1 MLMCME
7 IPPLLRF
14 STAVLRGGGNPG
26 DRVSA
31 EDGPGSLFRIIGLP
45 RVAVMRRCWLVLLLV
60 TAWMGAPA
68 PAQKTAPNSIERI
81 TLGSSA
87 AELHGPWKF
96 HVGDNTAWA
105 NPDFDDLGWGVM
117 DLTPA
122 ADSGYVP
129 GWTSMGY
136 PRYSGYAWYRLRVD
150 VAGTGEPL
158 ALKMPDN
165 ADDAYQ
171 VYVNGERIGEFG
183 KFTDRGVTAYSA
195 LPRGFRLPKKLRGGV
210 ITIAIRM
217 WMDSATRFNSPDAGG
232 MHGPPVL
239 GTASE
244 IASQVQLDW
253 DDTAHGVGSGFLET
267 MILLLAL
274 VVAVSLFWLDRS
286 EESYLWLGLV
296 SLATLSENAITLLVN
311 FVASIGQT
319 PAVILTDVILVPL
332 RIGLW
337 VVFWGYWFRIGRMSL
352 LHRVVWGMVALLSIG
367 TAMLRPP
374 LHGQLVPLQAGAY
387 IQPALLGVKLALAA
401 VLFVVVYLGIRK
413 EKAEG
418 WMALPAVLLA
428 VVANYQRELR
438 LIHIPTNFTILNFQI
453 SLGQMSTSLSL
464 LLVTVMLSR
473 RFLHSERK
481 KEQWKLEIEQAR
493 NVQQVLIPDRL
504 PEVAG
509 LSIESEYRPAR
520 EVGGD
525 FFQIIPGA
533 QDGSVSIVVG
543 DVTGKGVQAGMLV
556 ALIVG
561 AIRTEVQHGA
571 DPELIL
577 QSVNDQLCERKHASA
592 TCVMLRIDPDG
603 LVTLANAGHLAPYLN
618 GREMEME
625 GALPL
630 GVIEGMDFPVMTFQ
644 MKQGDS
650 LVLMSDGI
658 AEAQNQAGA
667 LFGFE
672 RVHELMARQITAAEL
687 ATEAQ
692 TFGQEDDILVLSIH
706 RQAELAQALEMQP
719 QLTAS

>member
-1 MLMCME
+1 
-7 IPPLLRF
+7 
-14 STAVLRGGGNPG
+14 
-26 DRVSA
+26 
-31 EDGPGSLFRIIGLP
+31 
-45 RVAVMRRCWLVLLLV
+45 MRRGWLVLLLV
-60 TAWMGAPA
+60 TVWMGASA
-68 PAQKTAPNSIERI
+68 PAQKTVPSSVSQV
-81 TLGSSA
+81 TLGNSA
-87 AELHGPWKF
+87 AELNGPWKF
-96 HVGDNTAWA
+96 HVGDNIAWA

-117 DLTPA
+117 DLTPSG
-122 ADSGYVP
+122 DSGYVP

-136 PRYSGYAWYRLRVD
+136 PHYSGYAWYRLRID

-158 ALKMPDN
+158 ALKMPDDV
-165 ADDAYQ
+165 DDAYQ
-171 VYVNGERIGEFG
+171 VYVNGQLIGEFG
-183 KFTDRGVTAYSA
+183 KFNSRRVTAYSA
-195 LPRGFRLPKKLRGGV
+195 LPEGFRLPKKIRSGLV
-210 ITIAIRM
+210 TIAIRT
-217 WMDSATRFNSPDAGG
+217 WMDSATRFSSADVGG
-232 MHGPPVL
+232 LHGPPTL
-239 GTASE
+239 GTARE
-244 IASQVQLDW
+244 IAKLVQLDW
-253 DDTAHGVGSGFLET
+253 DETDHEVGSGFLET
-267 MILLLAL
+267 LILLLAL
-274 VVAVSLFWLDRS
+274 VVAISLFWLDPT
-286 EESYLWLGLV
+286 EEAFRWLALV
-296 SLATLSENAITLLVN
+296 SLITLAENAVTLLVN
-311 FVASIGQT
+311 YTTAIAQT
-319 PAVILTDVILVPL
+319 PAVILVHVLLVPM

-337 VVFWGYWFRIGRMSL
+337 VAFWGYWFRV
-352 LHRVVWGMVALLSIG
+352 LHIRRLHWLVWTMVGLLSLG

-374 LHGQLVPLQAGAY
+374 LHGQFVPLSAGAW
-387 IQPALLGVKLALAA
+387 IGPVLLAIKLGLAA
-401 VLFVVVYLGIRK
+401 VLFVVVYKGIRK
-413 EKAEG
+413 DKAEG

-428 VVANYQRELR
+428 VIANYQRELQ
-438 LIHIPTNFTILNFQI
+438 LIHVPIRFQVLNFSI
-453 SLGQMSTSLSL
+453 SLGEVSTILSL

-473 RFLHSERK
+473 RFLQSERK

-509 LSIESEYRPAR
+509 LRIESEYRPAR

-561 AIRTEVQHGA
+561 AIRTEVQHGV

-592 TCVMLRIDPDG
+592 TCVMLRIDADG

-672 RVHELMARQITAAEL
+672 RVHELMARQISAAEL

-692 TFGQEDDILVLSIH
+692 AFGQEDDILVLSIH
-706 RQAELAQALEMQP
+706 RQAEVAQALEMQP
-719 QLTAS
+719 QLTAL

>member
-1 MLMCME
+1 
-7 IPPLLRF
+7 
-14 STAVLRGGGNPG
+14 
-26 DRVSA
+26 
-31 EDGPGSLFRIIGLP
+31 
-45 RVAVMRRCWLVLLLV
+45 MRRFLFVLLVLMPLMVMLAAAQSAV
-60 TAWMGAPA
+60 VGRSGTGAA
-68 PAQKTAPNSIERI
+68 AVSRI
-81 TLGSSA
+81 TLGDSA
-87 AELHGPWKF
+87 AELYGPWKF
-96 HVGDNTAWA
+96 HTGDDMAWA
-105 NPDFDDLGWGVM
+105 QADFDDSSWGSM
-117 DLTPA
+117 DLTPPNGS
-122 ADSGYVP
+122 ADATLGTSGFIP

-136 PRYSGYAWYRLRVD
+136 PGYSGYAWYRLQVEVEGSGAR
-150 VAGTGEPL
+150 L
-158 ALKMPDN
+158 ALKMPDSV
-165 ADDAYQ
+165 DDAYQ

-183 KFTDRGVTAYSA
+183 KFTEHRVTAYSA
-195 LPRGFRLPKKLRGGV
+195 LPRGFRLPSKVRSGV

-217 WMDSATRFNSPDAGG
+217 WMDSATPFNSPDAGG

-239 GTASE
+239 GNASV

-274 VVAVSLFWLDRS
+274 VVAMSLFWLDSS
-286 EESYLWLGLV
+286 EDAYRWLGFV
-296 SLATLSENAITLLVN
+296 SLVTLLGNAIVLLVN
-311 FVASIGQT
+311 FTTAIGQT
-319 PAVILTDVILVPL
+319 AAILLTDVILTPM

-337 VVFWGYWFRIGRMSL
+337 VIFWGYWFRLKRQSQ
-352 LHRVVWGMVALLSIG
+352 LHRLVWGMVLLLSVG

-374 LHGQLVPLQAGAY
+374 LHGQVVPLHASAD
-387 IQPALLGVKLALAA
+387 IQSILLAVKLALAG
-401 VLFVVVYLGIRK
+401 LLLVVTYRGIRK

-428 VVANYQRELR
+428 AIANYQRELR
-438 LIHIPTNFTILNFQI
+438 LIHVPTTFTVLDFNI
-453 SLGQMSTSLSL
+453 SLGTVSTILSL

-493 NVQQVLIPDRL
+493 NVQQVLIPDEL
-504 PEVAG
+504 PQVTG
-509 LSIESEYRPAR
+509 LSIQSEYRPAR

-525 FFQIIPGA
+525 FFQIIPGER
-533 QDGSVSIVVG
+533 DGSVSIVVG

-561 AIRTEVQHGA
+561 AIRTEVQHGV

-577 QSVNDQLCERKHASA
+577 QAVNDQLCERKHASA

-618 GREMEME
+618 GKEMEME

-630 GVIEGMDFPVMTFQ
+630 GVIAGMDFPVMTFHLEE
-644 MKQGDS
+644 GDT

-658 AEAQNQAGA
+658 AEAQDAHGA

-672 RVHELMARQITAAEL
+672 RVTEMMSRQISASEL

-692 TFGQEDDILVLSIH
+692 NFGQEDDILVLWVQRKVGSA
-706 RQAELAQALEMQP
+706 RVLQVEPE
-719 QLTAS
+719 LTAP

>member
-1 MLMCME
+1 MRRC
-7 IPPLLRF
+7 LLALVF
-14 STAVLRGGGNPG
+14 L
-26 DRVSA
+26 VSW
-31 EDGPGSLFRIIGLP
+31 IGLP
-45 RVAVMRRCWLVLLLV
+45 AVAQKAADEH
-60 TAWMGAPA
+60 TDTGAPYV
-68 PAQKTAPNSIERI
+68 TRI
-81 TLGSSA
+81 TLGDSA
-87 AELHGPWKF
+87 AELYGPWKF
-96 HVGDNTAWA
+96 HVGDDMAWA
-105 NPDFDDLGWGVM
+105 KPDFDDSKWGTM
-117 DLTPA
+117 DLTPPNGS
-122 ADSGYVP
+122 ADATLGTSGFIP

-136 PRYSGYAWYRLRVD
+136 PGYAGYAWYRLRVD
-150 VAGTGEPL
+150 VEGSGARL

-183 KFTDRGVTAYSA
+183 KFTEHGVTAYSA
-195 LPRGFRLPKKLRGGV
+195 LPRGFRLPTKVRSGV

-239 GTASE
+239 GNASV

-253 DDTAHGVGSGFLET
+253 DDTTHTVGSGFLEAL
-267 MILLLAL
+267 ILLLAL
-274 VVAVSLFWLDRS
+274 LVAMTLSWLDSGEDAYR
-286 EESYLWLGLV
+286 WLGLV
-296 SLATLSENAITLLVN
+296 SLVTLSINAIVLLVN
-311 FVASIGQT
+311 FTPVIGQT
-319 PAVILTDVILVPL
+319 SAIILSDVILTPI

-337 VVFWGYWFRIGRMSL
+337 VIFWGYWFRLGRVSVVQ
-352 LHRVVWGMVALLSIG
+352 RVVWTMVLLLSVG

-374 LHGQLVPLQAGAY
+374 LYGQVVSLHAGPDIRTVLLV
-387 IQPALLGVKLALAA
+387 VKLALAA
-401 VLFVVVYLGIRK
+401 VLLVVTYLGIRK

-428 VVANYQRELR
+428 AIANYQRELR
-438 LIHIPTNFTILNFQI
+438 LIHVPIAFKVLDFRI
-453 SLGQMSTSLSL
+453 SLGEVSTMLSL

-504 PEVAG
+504 PEVTG

-525 FFQIIPGA
+525 FFQIIPG
-533 QDGSVSIVVG
+533 QLDGSVSIVVG

-561 AIRTEVQHGA
+561 AIRTEVQHGV
-571 DPELIL
+571 DPALIL

-592 TCVMLRIDPDG
+592 TCVMLKIDPDG

-618 GREMEME
+618 GHEMEME

-644 MKQGDS
+644 MNKGDK
-650 LVLMSDGI
+650 LMLMSDGI
-658 AEAQNQAGA
+658 AEAQSPNGA

-672 RVHELMARQITAAEL
+672 RVHELMSRQISAAEL

-692 TFGQEDDILVLSIH
+692 NFGQEDDILVLCIQRRAASA
-706 RQAELAQALEMQP
+706 QVLQLEPELAAQ
-719 QLTAS
+719 